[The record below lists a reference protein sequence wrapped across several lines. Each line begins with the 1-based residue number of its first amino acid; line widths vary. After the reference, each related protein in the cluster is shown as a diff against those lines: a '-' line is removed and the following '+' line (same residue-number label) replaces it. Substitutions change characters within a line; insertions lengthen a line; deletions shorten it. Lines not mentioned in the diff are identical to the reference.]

1 MKANKA
7 ICAMACIAV
16 LFAATGLSAQSNP
29 LFIQFSPANTIG
41 GLYRPDSGPAPHVGI
56 IEMHRTANFLHETA
70 CTELSKRGF
79 MVLCMN
85 SRFVNNE
92 SQVMWE
98 NIALDVKAGV
108 NYLRD
113 VQHMDKVLM
122 IGFSGGGPTVTY
134 YEAVAENG
142 PSYCRV
148 NANKLVQC
156 TDAVVGLPRLDG
168 IILRVRASGK
178 SRQQTEGDESG
189 DIESCRS
196 GQRKNATAKIDPSLD
211 PFNPDNGFNPH
222 GDSHYSDDFK
232 KRYFQVQSDKLNE
245 LIDIALKKR
254 DAIAAGKYRYSDDD
268 EFIFPRGND
277 ARLAELDMS
286 VDCCTTRPEHVIHN
300 DGSIAT
306 EVYHSVR
313 MPIPKSAETNARFTA
328 TTFLTINSFLSAN
341 AIRSNRAYDVD
352 WCSSNNSSPCALPH
366 ISVPLLVMA
375 MGAHYFI
382 RDGEINYDLAAS
394 KYKEFIIV
402 AGATHGG
409 TPCRI
414 VPAAHTQ
421 IRSGTCST
429 TWRSRSTHAGWRTIE
444 SPKIATI

>member
-1 MKANKA
+1 MKATKA
-7 ICAMACIAV
+7 IWAMACIAV
-16 LFAATGLSAQSNP
+16 LFTATGAFAQSNP
-29 LFIQFSPANTIG
+29 LFIQLARGNTTG
-41 GLYRPDSGPAPHVGI
+41 ALYKPDRGPAPRVGI
-56 IEMHRTANFLHETA
+56 IEMHRTANFLDEIA

-92 SQVMWE
+92 SQVTWE
-98 NIALDVKAGV
+98 SIALDVKAGV

-142 PSYCRV
+142 PSYCQGTG
-148 NANKLVQC
+148 KLVQC
-156 TDAVVGLPRLDG
+156 TDAVAGLPRLDG
-168 IILRVRASGK
+168 IILRDGHPGNPVNKLREMNPAISNLAEVVN
-178 SRQQTEGDESG
+178 Q
-189 DIESCRS
+189 
-196 GQRKNATAKIDPSLD
+196 NATAKIDPSLD
-211 PFNPDNGFNPH
+211 PFNPANGFNPN

-232 KRYFQVQSDKLNE
+232 KRYFQAQSDKLNE
-245 LIDIALKKR
+245 LIDIAVKKW
-254 DAIAAGKYRYSDDD
+254 DAITAGKYRYPDDD

-286 VDCCTTRPEHVIHN
+286 VDCCTTRPERVIHN
-300 DGSIAT
+300 DGSITT

-313 MPIPKSAETNARFTA
+313 MPIPKGAETNARFSG
-328 TTFLTINSFLSAN
+328 TTFLTIRSFLSAN
-341 AIRSNRAYDVD
+341 AIRSKTAYDVD

-366 ISVPLLVMA
+366 ISAPLLVMA

-394 KYKEFIIV
+394 KDKEFIVV

-409 TPCRI
+409 TPCKECSGGPYTNSI
-414 VPAAHTQ
+414 KNMFDYMAKWTNAHWPAN
-421 IRSGTCST
+421 
-429 TWRSRSTHAGWRTIE
+429 E
-444 SPKIATI
+444 